1 MLTRTAPEPNA
12 PAHLQVTHA
21 SETADATPRGSK
33 ERGGASKVIARRP
46 RGSAAAAERRLR
58 LRLRTGACEMMWE
71 LVVVVSVG
79 TALLLLL
86 LLLACR
92 IWKRNRYYK
101 KVQHSLDEEERAF
114 QE

>member
-1 MLTRTAPEPNA
+1 
-12 PAHLQVTHA
+12 
-21 SETADATPRGSK
+21 
-33 ERGGASKVIARRP
+33 
-46 RGSAAAAERRLR
+46 
-58 LRLRTGACEMMWE
+58 MMWE